1 MSSLNLPVQL
11 LASPALPLL
20 GDCFPHGSVD
30 LGKYFLYSSAL
41 SQRARWLTLLA
52 MSLGGASESL
62 FGIGYVADNDV
73 DASDSLPHPLDL
85 SQQRWLEGRS
95 EARRA
100 LHECRAKIIFYLV
113 ILSKHDD
120 LF

>member
-1 MSSLNLPVQL
+1 MSSPFPPGAMSSLSLPVQL
-11 LASPALPLL
+11 LALPTLPSL

-41 SQRARWLTLLA
+41 SRSARWSTLLA
-52 MSLGGASESL
+52 MSLGGDGESS
-62 FGIGYVADNDV
+62 FGIGSVANDDV

-95 EARRA
+95 EARLA
-100 LHECRAKIIFYLV
+100 LHKCWAKII
-113 ILSKHDD
+113 I
-120 LF
+120 